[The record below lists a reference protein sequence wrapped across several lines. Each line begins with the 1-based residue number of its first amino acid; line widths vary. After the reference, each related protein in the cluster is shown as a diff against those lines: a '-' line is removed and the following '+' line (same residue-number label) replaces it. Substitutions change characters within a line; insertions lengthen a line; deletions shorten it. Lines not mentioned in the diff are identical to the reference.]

1 MWNAHYRSVTEIRKV
16 NKMPWH
22 LSAFFGV
29 IFIAA
34 CNPAKEHSSGNE
46 DATGIAA
53 DAWTKGAMV
62 AAANPH
68 AVAAAIEIL
77 EKGGHAVDAA
87 IAAHTVLGLVEP
99 QSSGLGG
106 GGFMLV
112 HERSAAKLSVYDGRE
127 TAPAGATEDMFMRD
141 GEPLGFLAAWQS
153 GLSVGVPGTVA
164 MYRLAHEEH
173 GRLAWQD
180 IFQPAIRL
188 ATDGFEVSP
197 RLAGFLQKLG
207 RATRLDDNPDT
218 AEYFYPA
225 GTALQAGD
233 RLKNAEYA
241 ETLTRIAGEGIQAF
255 YSGDIAAQIAAAA
268 QAEPDGGKLTVADI
282 ENYKAVKREAVCG
295 GFREMS
301 ICAVPPPSSG
311 AIQVLIAG
319 LYDYFVADMA
329 SQGEKVRALVDAQR
343 LGYADRDHFFADPA
357 FVDVPVD
364 ALIDSDY
371 VRIRAGERA
380 APDEMPAP
388 GDPSV
393 VFSKTL
399 SGISRGADTTEEIG
413 GTTHMSIV
421 DRYGNA
427 VSMTASIEGAF
438 GSSRWAG
445 GFLLNNELTDFAR
458 QRSADGR
465 VPVNAVAPGKRPRS
479 SMSPLMVFDAND
491 DLLMVTGSPGGHS
504 IIAYVAKSLIGVLDW
519 NLTAQ
524 QAVDYPNIIARGQ
537 SVSIEQVDE
546 ASAEIAAQ
554 LQEQGYSVRK
564 PRNENSGIHM
574 IVVRPDG
581 LEGAADKRREGTV
594 SALGAH

>member
-1 MWNAHYRSVTEIRKV
+1 M
-16 NKMPWH
+16 
-22 LSAFFGV
+22 
-29 IFIAA
+29 
-34 CNPAKEHSSGNE
+34 
-46 DATGIAA
+46 
-53 DAWTKGAMV
+53 
-62 AAANPH
+62 
-68 AVAAAIEIL
+68 
-77 EKGGHAVDAA
+77 
-87 IAAHTVLGLVEP
+87 
-99 QSSGLGG
+99 
-106 GGFMLV
+106 
-112 HERSAAKLSVYDGRE
+112 
-127 TAPAGATEDMFMRD
+127 
-141 GEPLGFLAAWQS
+141 
-153 GLSVGVPGTVA
+153 
-164 MYRLAHEEH
+164 
-173 GRLAWQD
+173 
-180 IFQPAIRL
+180 
-188 ATDGFEVSP
+188 
-197 RLAGFLQKLG
+197 
-207 RATRLDDNPDT
+207 
-218 AEYFYPA
+218 
-225 GTALQAGD
+225 ALQAGD

-241 ETLTRIAGEGIQAF
+241 ETLTRIADEGIQAF
-255 YSGDIAAQIAAAA
+255 YSGDIAEQIAAAA
-268 QAEPDGGKLTVADI
+268 QAEPDGGTLTVADI
-282 ENYKAVKREAVCG
+282 ENYKAVKRDAVCG

-319 LYDYFVADMA
+319 LYDYFVADMV

-343 LGYADRDHFFADPA
+343 LGYADRDHYFADPP

-399 SGISRGADTTEEIG
+399 SGILRGADTTEEIG

-465 VPVNAVAPGKRPRS
+465 IPVNAVAPGKRPRS

-594 SALGAH
+594 GVLGAH

>member
-1 MWNAHYRSVTEIRKV
+1 
-16 NKMPWH
+16 MPWH
-22 LSAFFGV
+22 IIACMGV
-29 IFIAA
+29 LLIAA
-34 CNPAKEHSSGNE
+34 CNPATDLPPGNE
-46 DATGIAA
+46 DAAGIAA

-106 GGFMLV
+106 GGFMV
-112 HERSAAKLSVYDGRE
+112 VYERSAEKLSVYDGRE
-127 TAPAGATEDMFMRD
+127 TAPAAATEDMFIRE
-141 GEPLGFLAAWQS
+141 GEPLGFLDAWQS
-153 GLSVGVPGTVA
+153 GLSVGVPGAVA
-164 MYRLAHEEH
+164 MYQLAHSDH

-180 IFQPAIRL
+180 VFQPAIRL
-188 ATDGFEVSP
+188 ATGGFEVSP
-197 RLAGFLQKLG
+197 RLAGFLQKMG

-218 AEYFYPA
+218 AEYFYPD
-225 GTALQAGD
+225 GMALQAGD
-233 RLKNAEYA
+233 RLKNSEYA

-255 YSGDIAAQIAAAA
+255 YSGKIATQIAAAA

-282 ENYKAVKREAVCG
+282 ENYTAVRRDAVCG

-301 ICAVPPPSSG
+301 ICAAPPPSSG
-311 AIQVLIAG
+311 IIQVLIAG
-319 LYDYFVADMA
+319 LYDNFIADA
-329 SQGEKVRALVDAQR
+329 DSRGDKVRALVDAQR
-343 LGYADRDHFFADPA
+343 LAYADRDHFFADPA

-380 APDEMPAP
+380 APDEMPAH

-393 VFSKTL
+393 IFNKTL
-399 SGISRGADTTEEIG
+399 SRISWGTDTTEEIG
-413 GTTHMSIV
+413 GTTHMSII

-427 VSMTASIEGAF
+427 VSLTASIEGAF

-465 VPVNAVAPGKRPRS
+465 IPVNAVAPGKRPRS
-479 SMSPLMVFDAND
+479 SMSPLMVFDEND
-491 DLLMVTGSPGGHS
+491 DLLIVTGSPGGHS
-504 IIAYVAKSLIGVLDW
+504 IIAYVAKTLIGVLDW
-519 NLTAQ
+519 DLTAQ
-524 QAVDYPNIIARGQ
+524 QAVDYSNIFARGQ
-537 SVSIEQVDE
+537 SVSIEQVDG
-546 ASAEIAAQ
+546 ASADLAAQ
-554 LQEQGYSVRK
+554 LTEQGYSVRK